1 MFVLWRQ
8 LYAISIVFL
17 LSESN
22 LSDFLGLGRGS
33 QSSAGIK
40 CKLRRGVIPP
50 GAGRGALYVCRW
62 SLSLPSCFVADRN
75 LPAVQAETI
84 PFPGVP

>member
-1 MFVLWRQ
+1 MFVLWCQ

-33 QSSAGIK
+33 QSSAGVK
-40 CKLRRGVIPP
+40 CKLRRGAILQELVVVSSMHTHAV
-50 GAGRGALYVCRW
+50 GACLFRVAS
-62 SLSLPSCFVADRN
+62 SLTEIYL
-75 LPAVQAETI
+75 
-84 PFPGVP
+84 